1 MFISKYID
9 ITKIF
14 YLKNYNIK
22 IKFNIFLYRN
32 VLLAATTLVVILVGV
47 LVDLVQLLI
56 VHVKMVIMKLD
67 LTIKIVEN
75 VLTLV
80 LLAQD
85 QQHHVYLVLQQF
97 LIEKIYQLVHVKT
110 HIMKQGLSVNLV
122 FILVKIVLQLLLVS
136 LVQH

>member
-1 MFISKYID
+1 M
-9 ITKIF
+9 
-14 YLKNYNIK
+14 
-22 IKFNIFLYRN
+22 
-32 VLLAATTLVVILVGV
+32 LLAATTLVVILVGV

-97 LIEKIYQLVHVKT
+97 LIEKIHQLVHVKT

-136 LVQH
+136 LVQL